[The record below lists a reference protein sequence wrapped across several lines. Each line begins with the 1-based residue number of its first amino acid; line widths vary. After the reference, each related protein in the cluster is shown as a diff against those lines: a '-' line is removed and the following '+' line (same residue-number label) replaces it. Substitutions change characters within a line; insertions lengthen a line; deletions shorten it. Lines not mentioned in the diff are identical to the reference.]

1 MLRAMYGYDPDALSD
16 ETGTECKDPS
26 LTIQEHAI
34 DADIN
39 VIVKR
44 FGITGVLPG
53 RSTIPVVTN
62 GDFLDVTE
70 FREVQDILVQADR
83 SFMALPA
90 EVRDRFRN
98 DPALFVEFCS
108 PEADGTWNEDKVR
121 EMIKMGLAVERVV
134 PKEVIQ
140 KVEIV
145 AGIPP
150 KDDK

>member
-1 MLRAMYGYDPDALSD
+1 MLRSEFGYDADALSD
-16 ETGTECKDPS
+16 ETGTVNDEPS
-26 LTIQEHAI
+26 LTIQEHAV

-53 RSTIPVVTN
+53 RSSIPIVTN
-62 GDFLDVTE
+62 GDFLDVTD
-70 FREVQDILVQADR
+70 FRQVQDILVQADR

-90 EVRDRFRN
+90 EVRSRFSN
-98 DPALFVEFCS
+98 DPAEFVKFCS
-108 PEADGTWNEDKVR
+108 PQADGSWKEEDVR
-121 EMIKMGLAVERVV
+121 DMIKMGLAVERVV
-134 PKEVIQ
+134 PKEVVQ

-150 KDDK
+150 KSST